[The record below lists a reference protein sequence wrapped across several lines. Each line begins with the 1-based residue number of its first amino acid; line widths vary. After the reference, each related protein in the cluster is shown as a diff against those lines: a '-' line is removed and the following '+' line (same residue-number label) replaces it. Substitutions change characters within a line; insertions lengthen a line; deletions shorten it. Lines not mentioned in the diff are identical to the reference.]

1 MGGVDRQFAG
11 QVIDGHH
18 GNVFFSRE
26 RGMDV
31 KASGMDVIE
40 GISDRRRPPGGRNRP
55 VNIAGDVGDGANPE
69 VGVAGIF
76 RGEEDRGLRI
86 PEGGAYEQV
95 GMGQKTAEG
104 APVLRGMVEEV
115 EQVEG
120 APFLVF
126 VVVARVEA
134 DEYRKVAFF
143 SGKVF
148 VRGKGM
154 DAGGIHEFQDASSDP
169 ASAGDGNP
177 QGRQFH
183 GGQFRGQFFHVAAL
197 PGRFQRP
204 EFVAETP
211 RPETVVGPHHA
222 GKTAEADDPHS
233 AAVGEHFII
242 DEPDV
247 LADHLTEELPV
258 VRLLFDGVRK
268 EKVGL
273 PGDQFREGYFLNP
286 HQNVALRKIFL
297 HRDAQALV
305 FFIPEAAD
313 RGGLYHHLCSGHMVQ
328 DMAALLRREGH
339 PFIGRHLTFSDESD
353 SHALF
358 VFNIYRS
365 NLMPCARGKSVL

>member
-134 DEYRKVAFF
+134 DEYRKVAF
-143 SGKVF
+143 SPE
-148 VRGKGM
+148 RY
-154 DAGGIHEFQDASSDP
+154 SS
-169 ASAGDGNP
+169 
-177 QGRQFH
+177 
-183 GGQFRGQFFHVAAL
+183 
-197 PGRFQRP
+197 
-204 EFVAETP
+204 
-211 RPETVVGPHHA
+211 
-222 GKTAEADDPHS
+222 
-233 AAVGEHFII
+233 
-242 DEPDV
+242 
-247 LADHLTEELPV
+247 
-258 VRLLFDGVRK
+258 GVR
-268 EKVGL
+268 EWMPAAFMSSRTPPATL
-273 PGDQFREGYFLNP
+273 PPPVTAIR
-286 HQNVALRKIFL
+286 
-297 HRDAQALV
+297 
-305 FFIPEAAD
+305 
-313 RGGLYHHLCSGHMVQ
+313 RGGSFTAVSSAVSSSM
-328 DMAALLRREGH
+328 LRHCQAG
-339 PFIGRHLTFSDESD
+339 FSAQSLWRRP
-353 SHALF
+353 HALKP
-358 VFNIYRS
+358 
-365 NLMPCARGKSVL
+365 L